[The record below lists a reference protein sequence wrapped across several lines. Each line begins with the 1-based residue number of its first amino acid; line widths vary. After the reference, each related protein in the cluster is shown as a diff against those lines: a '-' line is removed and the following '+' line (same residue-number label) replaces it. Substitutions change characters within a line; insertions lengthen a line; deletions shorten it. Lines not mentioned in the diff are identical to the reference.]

1 MTQFAS
7 TAASQ
12 KAKRS
17 GLIMPWQGARTR
29 FFCFFPTIGLFVCCL
44 FMTPSAATA
53 PQPKSVTPSLTETHA
68 NVSGHAKRETTQ
80 APTPT
85 SRERA
90 VVQVGRDTHRTVVR
104 HGRIKLSSRDIELL
118 ARLVYAEGRGEP
130 YQGQVAIAAVVLN
143 RVESPEFPDSV
154 REVIFA
160 KNAFSPVRNGHLP
173 NKTNDKARKAVWDA
187 INGKDPS
194 KGSLYFYNPKTA
206 TSDWIRT
213 RPQTVRIANHVFA
226 R

>member
-1 MTQFAS
+1 MTRFAS

-17 GLIMPWQGARTR
+17 GLIVQWREARTR
-29 FFCFFPTIGLFVCCL
+29 FFCFFNTIGLFVFCL
-44 FMTPSAATA
+44 FVTPTAATA
-53 PQPKSVTPSLTETHA
+53 PHQKSDMTSSPATHA
-68 NVSGHAKRETTQ
+68 NVSDNAKRKTTE
-80 APTPT
+80 ATPPT
-85 SRERA
+85 SHKRA
-90 VVQVGRDTHRTVVR
+90 VVQVSRDAHRTVVR

-154 REVIFA
+154 PEVIFA

-173 NKTNDKARKAVWDA
+173 KKTNAKARKAVWDA

-194 KGSLYFYNPKTA
+194 KGSLYFFNPKTA
-206 TSDWIRT
+206 TSDWIRS